1 MTEGGARV
9 SDRPAAEVRLGRIKA
24 VIWANAGE
32 DGERWHTVQLT
43 RLYRD
48 EAGQWRST
56 HSVRRDDLLLVAK
69 GGRPWRTRRS
79 ASWRRGTRPG
89 KWQPKGSRR
98 RRPEA

>member
-48 EAGQWRST
+48 KDGQWRST
-56 HSVRRDDLLLVAK
+56 PGFRRDDLLLVAK
-69 GGRPWRTRRS
+69 VADLAHSKVCELAAGDPDREPAAEDRP
-79 ASWRRGTRPG
+79 AEEG
-89 KWQPKGSRR
+89 
-98 RRPEA
+98 AA